1 MADSGTR
8 FADEQHKEIERRI
21 RSIYEAAT
29 KDIIER
35 LNEHSKAMYAKD
47 AVMRQKVEDGEITQK
62 RYKDW
67 LAGQLFVEKN
77 WKDQI
82 SEATNVL
89 LTANEQANAIVEGA
103 RRAVFTENANW
114 QEYKI
119 EQDLRGA
126 ISFTLYDSATVTR
139 LLRDQPNLLPPRKVD
154 GERDKAWNREKI
166 SSVIAR
172 GVISG
177 DSIPKIARN
186 IGKETGSSNEKAML
200 RYARTAM
207 TGAQNAGRLETMR
220 DARDMGIKVK
230 KLWIATLDD
239 RARDA
244 HAELDGHTAEIDEP
258 FDSTLGPI
266 MFPGDP
272 GADDANIWNCFIGET
287 KIASDSSIV
296 RSYKH
301 DYSGELITVKTSG
314 GVEFTCT
321 PNHPILTPFGWVSA
335 NRLNEG
341 NDLIIASVGESDL
354 LRIDP
359 DVDHIFPRMDTFHE
373 LFKVFP
379 GERAS
384 GLCVNF
390 HGDIPTTDVEI
401 ISKEGFLRSD
411 RDSAVCKRS
420 NKFLLK
426 DSAPFILAK
435 SHLMA
440 CLRRIDVTTLGFM
453 RGACKPLAFFWRRLC
468 HSVIHGF
475 RAIAGRNS
483 SVLQAQGDAVSCDLE
498 LLRKRLDRFPGKI
511 LTDKIISINVS
522 TIRHVPVFN
531 LQTDNEYYF
540 VNPIVKESA
549 GKNNYIFVISHNC
562 RCTLGYEYPEYASG
576 HTERYDQ
583 HAGEV
588 IDDITYEEWL
598 ETKHPDW
605 KEHPTAKTQEAVQS
619 KPPETAQSETP
630 KGTSKLATEI
640 LPNSGIPSVPITKW
654 DHKPTEDEIISEIS
668 GADKTSGSCASVALA
683 YAGNKAG
690 YAVHDF
696 RGGNSMDFFS
706 RKANTKMLAE
716 LPDIGGK
723 IITGKQEIKIANQL
737 LATMEAGKEYWLGIG
752 RHASIVRKT
761 ESGYQYLELQS
772 SRTNGWK
779 PLNETELKYRFG
791 CVKRRSFEMPARL
804 MEGDKLTNSNDFID
818 ILQYINTKKDDQRK
832 GEGGGIK

>member
-35 LNEHSKAMYAKD
+35 LNAHSQAMYAKD
-47 AVMRQKVEDGEITQK
+47 KEMRAKLNAGMITEKQ
-62 RYKDW
+62 YKEW
-67 LAGQLFVEKN
+67 LSGQLFVEKN

-89 LTANEQANAIVEGA
+89 LTANEQANSIVEGM

-239 RARDA
+239 RTRDA

-258 FDSTLGPI
+258 FNSTLGPI
-266 MFPGDP
+266 MYPGDP

-384 GLCVNF
+384 GLRVNF

-483 SVLQAQGDAVSCDLE
+483 SVLQAKGDAVSCDLE

-522 TIRHVPVFN
+522 TVRHVPVFN

-583 HAGEV
+583 YAGEY
-588 IDDITYEEWL
+588 IEDMTYEEWL
-598 ETKHPDW
+598 DAKHPDW
-605 KEHPTAKTQEAVQS
+605 KE
-619 KPPETAQSETP
+619 
-630 KGTSKLATEI
+630 
-640 LPNSGIPSVPITKW
+640 
-654 DHKPTEDEIISEIS
+654 
-668 GADKTSGSCASVALA
+668 
-683 YAGNKAG
+683 
-690 YAVHDF
+690 
-696 RGGNSMDFFS
+696 
-706 RKANTKMLAE
+706 
-716 LPDIGGK
+716 
-723 IITGKQEIKIANQL
+723 
-737 LATMEAGKEYWLGIG
+737 
-752 RHASIVRKT
+752 
-761 ESGYQYLELQS
+761 
-772 SRTNGWK
+772 
-779 PLNETELKYRFG
+779 
-791 CVKRRSFEMPARL
+791 
-804 MEGDKLTNSNDFID
+804 
-818 ILQYINTKKDDQRK
+818 
-832 GEGGGIK
+832 